1 MSYLTKHKATFPDR
15 FNTQG
20 GGGELKTKNLRLIK
34 LLLVVYVYDAAQG
47 TFKQVPS
54 MPAHMPLQ
62 IHNAMKALQLINEG
76 KVLL

>member
-1 MSYLTKHKATFPDR
+1 MSYLTKHKATLSDR
-15 FNTQG
+15 FNTQ